1 MKIEASALT
10 GNLLRE
16 LWELNNAC
24 FPEAER
30 PDFGMFEYI
39 ATQGTVFA
47 IYSYRSELAGLAVV
61 TEKEGGPHLWT
72 IAVKCHFRCDGYG
85 GELLDEVHNA
95 FPTITLTTRIDNVG
109 AQVLYLKHGY
119 RVERILKRYYPN
131 KIDGL
136 FMRRKYV

>member
-1 MKIEASALT
+1 MKIKASALT

-47 IYSYRSELAGLAVV
+47 VYFKSELAGLAVV

-72 IAVKCHFRCDGYG
+72 LAVKHEFRCDGFG
-85 GELLDEVHNA
+85 SELLNWVHRD
-95 FPTITLTTRIDNVG
+95 FPNITLTTRIDNVG

-119 RVERILKRYYPN
+119 RVERILKGYYPN
-131 KIDGL
+131 RIDGL
-136 FMRRKYV
+136 FMRRGLKA